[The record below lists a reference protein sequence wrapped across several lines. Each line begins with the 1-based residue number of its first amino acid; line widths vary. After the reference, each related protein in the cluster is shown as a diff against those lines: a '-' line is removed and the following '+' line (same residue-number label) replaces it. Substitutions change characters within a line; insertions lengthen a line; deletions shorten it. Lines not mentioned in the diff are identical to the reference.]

1 MKTYFGSIQKHSFEI
16 NNLLDNKNIY
26 MVFDEN
32 TLEYL
37 NAFER
42 IITKNFKYLVIPSGE
57 ENKTLDN
64 VNKIWGFLKSA
75 LAIAIL
81 CFWPPENLI
90 PLLPTKVLVL
100 SLKL

>member
-16 NNLLDNKNIY
+16 NNLLDHKNIY

-57 ENKTLDN
+57 ENN
-64 VNKIWGFLKSA
+64 SS
-75 LAIAIL
+75 
-81 CFWPPENLI
+81 EHR
-90 PLLPTKVLVL
+90 
-100 SLKL
+100 SLT